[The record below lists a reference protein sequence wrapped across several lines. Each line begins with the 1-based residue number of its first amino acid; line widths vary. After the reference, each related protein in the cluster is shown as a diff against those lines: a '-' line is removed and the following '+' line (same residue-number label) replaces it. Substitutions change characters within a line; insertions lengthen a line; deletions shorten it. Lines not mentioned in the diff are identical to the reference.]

1 MALEGAGAP
10 LVRAGQ
16 RTRLVAHADPAVRL
30 TASVGSVAAAA
41 PDGAVEARIRLPAEP
56 ELRPGMTGEASVT
69 TRQANLWG
77 ALTWAIRRRV
87 RTDLLL

>member
-1 MALEGAGAP
+1 
-10 LVRAGQ
+10 
-16 RTRLVAHADPAVRL
+16 VAHADPGLRL
-30 TASVGSVAAAA
+30 TTTVASVASAA

-69 TRQANLWG
+69 TRESNLWG
-77 ALTWAIRRRV
+77 ALAWAIRRRV